1 MDQNDKM
8 STPSPTVLTEFP
20 IKTSANFLVR
30 HSNPDS
36 QFKHKFKALTLHKA
50 I

>member
-8 STPSPTVLTEFP
+8 STPSPTVLTGFP

-30 HSNPDS
+30 RNNPDS
-36 QFKHKFKALTLHKA
+36 QFKHKFKALKLHKA